1 MSEYAPRLA
10 ALVLAV
16 HRRNG
21 GQLEQLDFGSRLQ
34 APELRLDSL
43 DLAELMVAV
52 EREFG
57 VAPFDAPEIPRTWG
71 ISCGCWTGDY
81 CPRKPRT
88 AAKGRVS

>member
-21 GQLEQLDFGSRLQ
+21 GQLEQFDFSRRLQ

-57 VAPFDAPEIPRTWG
+57 VAPFDAPEIPRTWSDILRLLDG
-71 ISCGCWTGDY
+71 N
-81 CPRKPRT
+81 PLP
-88 AAKGRVS
+88 AKDANGR

>member
-1 MSEYAPRLA
+1 MNEHTAKLA

-21 GQLEQLDFGSRLQ
+21 GQLEQLDFSSCLQ

-71 ISCGCWTGDY
+71 DILRLLDGKLL
-81 CPRKPRT
+81 P
-88 AAKGRVS
+88 AKDANGR

>member
-71 ISCGCWTGDY
+71 DILRLLDGRLL
-81 CPRKPRT
+81 PAK
-88 AAKGRVS
+88 AANSR